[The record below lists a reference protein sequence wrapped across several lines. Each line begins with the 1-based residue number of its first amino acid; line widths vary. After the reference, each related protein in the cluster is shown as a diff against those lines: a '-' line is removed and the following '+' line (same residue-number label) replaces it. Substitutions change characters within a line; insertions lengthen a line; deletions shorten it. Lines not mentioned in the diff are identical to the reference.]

1 MANRS
6 MSSILGFVPGS
17 PSAKTSS
24 KSSSKKPTP
33 KKPATKKPAAKPTS
47 EKPAPK
53 PTPKSEPAP
62 KSAPEKPTPVKPAET
77 KPATASKP
85 SEAPTPSSAPT
96 PLTVPMPAPKSEPD
110 KSSPK
115 STGTNLTDN
124 LRTIYDFSE
133 DSKVKIGTMRFG
145 TLMQLVND
153 FVIPL
158 IIYNKIFRDKMR
170 AVIKRADELGA
181 DRPAS

>member
-1 MANRS
+1 MANSS

-33 KKPATKKPAAKPTS
+33 KKPATKKPATKPTS

-62 KSAPEKPTPVKPAET
+62 K
-77 KPATASKP
+77 PATA
-85 SEAPTPSSAPT
+85 EPT
-96 PLTVPMPAPKSEPD
+96 LAPKSEPD

-115 STGTNLTDN
+115 STVTNLTDN